1 MGDIEIQ
8 GGSETWN
15 VAQGY
20 SITKILKILVLLD
33 DYVRIAEFGSLELE
47 QSFSEPP
54 QVVTS
59 RKLEGIKRLHAEL
72 MMLIDNSS
80 FVMRKIG
87 QKEMKKL
94 RSRLERI
101 RKVLPACEIK
111 KVDQRTNQYTITI
124 NDNHFFNCLE
134 DLKKIKEE
142 INTPLNRA
150 NLIFP
155 ESEEVDPDELKRKI
169 IFGG

>member
-1 MGDIEIQ
+1 MGDVEIQ

-47 QSFSEPP
+47 QSFSEPSHIT
-54 QVVTS
+54 TS
-59 RKLEGIKRLHAEL
+59 RRIAGIQRLHAEL
-72 MMLIDNSS
+72 MMLIDNS
-80 FVMRKIG
+80 FFIMRKIG
-87 QKEMKKL
+87 QEEMLKL
-94 RSRLERI
+94 RARLQRI
-101 RKVLPACEIK
+101 RKILPACVIK
-111 KVDQRTNQYTITI
+111 KIDQRTDGHVTTI
-124 NDNHFFNCLE
+124 NEYHFFNCLE
-134 DLKKIKEE
+134 DLKKVKEE